1 MSTRLR
7 KRVLVTYSKQR
18 PDINVKAQV
27 SKGRCDDLATAVVA
41 VLTDLGHQ
49 NTRAPALFVLKFL

>member
-1 MSTRLR
+1 M
-7 KRVLVTYSKQR
+7 LVTYSKER
-18 PDINVKAQV
+18 PNVNIKAKV
-27 SKGRCDDLATAVVA
+27 SKGRCDDLATTIMA